1 MEWGAENF
9 ECMLGGGGGGGG
21 GGLWKNHDRVTRGA
35 LNFFLDVNSVILTY
49 E

>member
-9 ECMLGGGGGGGG
+9 ECMLRGGGGGGGG
-21 GGLWKNHDRVTRGA
+21 ASGKIMIGSQGA
-35 LNFFLDVNSVILTY
+35 RSIIFVDLNSVILTY